1 MKTDIDVRSIPAN
14 EAEPWILAK
23 HYQKR
28 MCMIVHAFGAFRG
41 TDLIGVVTYGVP
53 ASPHL
58 CRGICGE
65 EWADKVL
72 ELNRLC
78 CENTKDT
85 ASRLVGRS
93 LRMLPSPSIVV
104 SYADTKQGHV
114 GYVYQA
120 TNWIYTGLS
129 SAHVEW
135 KLQNSEGKHDRHIFD
150 KYGGVQKAKEILGG
164 KIERHERSR
173 KHRYVFFVG
182 SKVQRK
188 KLASLLRYDREA
200 YPKGESRRY
209 DASAT
214 IDIQTSFC

>member
-1 MKTDIDVRSIPAN
+1 MKTDIDVRPIPAN

-93 LRMLPSPSIVV
+93 LQMLPSPSIVV

-129 SAHVEW
+129 AKRLDAVKVGEENKHSRGKW
-135 KLQNSEGKHDRHIFD
+135 GEGFE
-150 KYGGVQKAKEILGG
+150 YV
-164 KIERHERSR
+164 ERSR
-173 KHRYVFFVG
+173 KHRYIFFVG

>member
-1 MKTDIDVRSIPAN
+1 MKTDINVRPIPAN
-14 EAEPWILAK
+14 EAEPWIIAK

-41 TDLIGVVTYGVP
+41 TDLIGVVTYGLP

-58 CRGICGE
+58 CRGICGK
-65 EWADKVL
+65 EWADNVL

-78 CENTKDT
+78 CENTNDT
-85 ASRLVGRS
+85 ASRLIGRS

-129 SAHVEW
+129 AKRLDAVKVGEENKHSRGKW
-135 KLQNSEGKHDRHIFD
+135 GEGFE
-150 KYGGVQKAKEILGG
+150 YV
-164 KIERHERSR
+164 ERSR
-173 KHRYVFFVG
+173 KHRYIFFVG
-182 SKVQRK
+182 SKIQKK
-188 KLASLLRYDREA
+188 KLASLLRYDCEP

-209 DASAT
+209 DASAS
-214 IDIQTSFC
+214 IDIQTSFF